1 MNNKLPQIKFIF
13 DRYKKATL
21 TDKASLEI
29 RIYHNYKQKYI
40 STGVMLYSNQWK
52 DGNIVNCPDTL
63 QISQALDKMIKD
75 IRQVIIAMMEEG
87 YVDIYAIPDRLEKSK
102 NKDLSFLDYCKM
114 RATIR
119 KYGKAKDTQ
128 QRYGRFLRLFE
139 AWGKIKYFSDV
150 TDENIIAYDKYLIG
164 KGLKPYSKW
173 NNYHRFV
180 DSFIIDAI
188 DEGHLKRN
196 PYKWLNIPKTQESLG
211 LERCLTPDEF
221 NKLKTAP
228 MPTKSLEKVRDVFVF
243 QTYTC
248 LRYSDLKKF
257 DSRKV
262 QEIKGMPVY
271 LGDSVKTNK
280 PFVIPLLSPALDIL
294 HKYEGK
300 LPVISNPKYNEYLK
314 VVAQAAGL
322 DYKLSTHWARHTGA
336 TMFLNKGAEMK
347 IITKVCGHSST
358 RITEQVYAKLLNET
372 VVDAI
377 QEISDKL

>member
-75 IRQVIIAMMEEG
+75 IRQVIITMMEEG
-87 YVDIYAIPDRLEKSK
+87 YIDIYAIPDRLEKSK

>member
-75 IRQVIIAMMEEG
+75 IRQVIITMMEEG
-87 YVDIYAIPDRLEKSK
+87 YIDIYAIPDRLEKSK

-377 QEISDKL
+377 QEISDKF